1 MMKKLSQHDID
12 AFVAAQHAE
21 IYGYVENIPA
31 DARQRKIG
39 DVTPPLSPDTGRAFA
54 QFFKSS
60 MKINSSTAKH
70 PRRNLF
76 S

>member
-31 DARQRKIG
+31 DARQRK
-39 DVTPPLSPDTGRAFA
+39 
-54 QFFKSS
+54 
-60 MKINSSTAKH
+60 MEM
-70 PRRNLF
+70 
-76 S
+76 